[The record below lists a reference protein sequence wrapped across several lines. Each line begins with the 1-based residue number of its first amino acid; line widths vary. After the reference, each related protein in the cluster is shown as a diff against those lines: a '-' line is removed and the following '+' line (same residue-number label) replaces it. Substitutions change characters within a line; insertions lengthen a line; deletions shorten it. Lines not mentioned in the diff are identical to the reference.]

1 MKPSEKQLKIMAKNL
16 SLASLGSVIEYT
28 LLNSQAT
35 QKELE
40 KLCEEADDIG
50 SSVCINE
57 GRLKEVKKYIDRRG
71 FKKLRKIVAIIGFP
85 LGATSSEIKT
95 FSALFCL
102 SSGADEVDMVLNIGY
117 LRDNPQKCK
126 DDILKVA
133 QAISDFNKKN
143 KLNKIL
149 KVIQENCYLSDD
161 EKRLASRIIAE
172 VAQETGLRMF
182 AKTSTGFGK
191 PKDSSIPIG
200 ATVEDAALMYEII
213 KPFQKKGVSIG
224 IKAAG
229 GVSDSIAALEMMA
242 VAGCFDE
249 NLKPLSNIAD
259 VFRIGASAGKKIVVD
274 FKQRFK
280 KIKK

>member
-1 MKPSEKQLKIMAKNL
+1 MKFSEEQLKMVAQNL
-16 SLASLGSVIEYT
+16 SPSLLGSIIEHT

-35 QKELE
+35 QTELE
-40 KLCEEADDIG
+40 NLCKEANEIG
-50 SSVCINE
+50 ASICINE
-57 GRLKEVKKYIDRRG
+57 GRLQEIFKYVNENN
-71 FKKLRKIVAIIGFP
+71 FKNLRKIVAVIGFP
-85 LGATSSEIKT
+85 LGATSTKIKI
-95 FSALFCL
+95 FSALCSL
-102 SSGADEVDMVLNIGY
+102 DSGADEVDMVLNIGY

>member
-1 MKPSEKQLKIMAKNL
+1 MRISEKQLKIIAQNL

-35 QKELE
+35 QKEIE

-50 SSVCINE
+50 SSICINE
-57 GRLKEVKKYIDRRG
+57 GRLKEVKEYIDKHG
-71 FKKLRKIVAIIGFP
+71 FKKSRKIVAVIGFP
-85 LGATSSEIKT
+85 LGATSSEIKIS
-95 FSALFCL
+95 SALFCL
-102 SSGADEVDMVLNIGY
+102 NSGADEIDMVLNIGY
-117 LRDNPQKCK
+117 LRDDPQKCK
-126 DDILKVA
+126 VDILKVA
-133 QAISDFNKKN
+133 QAMSDFNKKN

-172 VAQETGLRMF
+172 VAQETGLQMF

-191 PKDSSIPIG
+191 PKDPSIAIG
-200 ATVEDAALMYEII
+200 ATVEDVALMHEII
-213 KPFQKKGVSIG
+213 NPFQKKGVSIG

-229 GVSDSIAALEMMA
+229 GVSDSVAALEMMA

-259 VFRIGASAGKKIVVD
+259 IFRIGASAGKKIIDD
-274 FKQRFK
+274 FKQKFGK
-280 KIKK
+280 